1 MSENG
6 AFYSLE
12 NAATPPLPPTATL
25 PSCACST
32 GLMKAFL
39 RIEPKCITKVVLGYR
54 SSPQLLNT
62 VLQIKAAK
70 NAPWQ
75 VTRAILSLDS
85 HAFDEELI
93 EA

>member
-1 MSENG
+1 MD
-6 AFYSLE
+6 
-12 NAATPPLPPTATL
+12 
-25 PSCACST
+25 

-39 RIEPKCITKVVLGYR
+39 PIEPECITKVVLGYR

-85 HAFDEELI
+85 HGFDEEPI
-93 EA
+93 KA